1 MRQLIEAYLASGG
14 AVTICRPGYATS
26 RLVWKMQPHPTRQ
39 IPLSLGIV
47 GRW

>member
-14 AVTICRPGYATS
+14 AITLCKPGVAHSRIRWFMTS
-26 RLVWKMQPHPTRQ
+26 HPTRQ
-39 IPLSLGIV
+39 IPLALGIV